1 MLHIFATATELQS
14 MENTVKTT
22 RFLSINKDFLGFL
35 ASMLCA
41 VHCAALP
48 LILTVSAFSGLS
60 FLGNHAIEFVFL
72 VISAVI
78 ATWSLIP
85 SYRKHH
91 RNYRPLLVVS
101 IGFAFLI
108 TSRFLPHGFAEH
120 FITAIGGFIVAFSH
134 VWNWKLVKK
143 CC

>member
-1 MLHIFATATELQS
+1 MANV
-14 MENTVKTT
+14 NTNN
-22 RFLSINKDFLGFL
+22 FLSINKDFFGFL

-60 FLGNHAIEFVFL
+60 FLGNHMIEFVFL
-72 VISAVI
+72 GISLII

-85 SYRKHH
+85 SYTRHH
-91 RNYRPLLVVS
+91 RNIKPLVIVA

-108 TSRFLPHGFAEH
+108 SSRFLPHGFAEH
-120 FITAIGGFIVAFSH
+120 FITAIGGCIVAVSH
-134 VWNWKLVKK
+134 IINWKLSKA

>member
-1 MLHIFATATELQS
+1 MA
-14 MENTVKTT
+14 NTVRTNS
-22 RFLSINKDFLGFL
+22 FLSINKDFLGFL

-60 FLGNHAIEFVFL
+60 FLGNHMIEFVFL
-72 VISAVI
+72 GISLII

-85 SYRKHH
+85 SYKKHH
-91 RNYRPLLVVS
+91 HNIKPLIIVGV
-101 IGFAFLI
+101 GFVFLI
-108 TSRFLPHGFAEH
+108 SSRFLPHGFTEH
-120 FITAIGGFIVAFSH
+120 FITAIGGFVVAISHIV
-134 VWNWKLVKK
+134 NWRLVKS